1 MMRIPQVK
9 KEKKR
14 ISFFRLEFNLG
25 KLRRRF
31 EHFVFLIPALL
42 VVGAVLVYP
51 LLHTFY
57 LSFFDYSISK
67 GMRYAGL
74 QNYADILVDKT
85 FYVALQNTVIY
96 TIIVVTTEMIYGFI
110 LANVLNRDFRGKNFI
125 RALFMIPLLT
135 SPIVSGLTWRLLFNP
150 DLGFVNYFI
159 NLLGFKSQVWTG
171 NPHLALPS
179 IMVVDFWSGTPFVM
193 LLLLAGLQSIS
204 KKLYEAATID
214 GANRFHLLRYI
225 TIPLLKPMILVVLLL
240 RTMDSLK
247 IFDIV
252 YALTGGGPGISS
264 MTVGIYAYLK
274 GFRLFY
280 LGYAAAIS
288 WVLAVIIILVC
299 ILYIRFINVPEQD

>member
-1 MMRIPQVK
+1 
-9 KEKKR
+9 
-14 ISFFRLEFNLG
+14 
-25 KLRRRF
+25 
-31 EHFVFLIPALL
+31 
-42 VVGAVLVYP
+42 
-51 LLHTFY
+51 
-57 LSFFDYSISK
+57 
-67 GMRYAGL
+67 
-74 QNYADILVDKT
+74 
-85 FYVALQNTVIY
+85 
-96 TIIVVTTEMIYGFI
+96 
-110 LANVLNRDFRGKNFI
+110 
-125 RALFMIPLLT
+125 
-135 SPIVSGLTWRLLFNP
+135 
-150 DLGFVNYFI
+150 
-159 NLLGFKSQVWTG
+159 
-171 NPHLALPS
+171 
-179 IMVVDFWSGTPFVM
+179 MVVDFWSGTPFVM